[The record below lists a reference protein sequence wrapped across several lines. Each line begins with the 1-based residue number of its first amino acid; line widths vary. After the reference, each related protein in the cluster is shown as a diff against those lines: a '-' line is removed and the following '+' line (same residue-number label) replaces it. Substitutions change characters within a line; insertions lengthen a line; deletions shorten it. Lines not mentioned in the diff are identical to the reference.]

1 MSEETGK
8 EESVNK
14 EEEKQPPKKRV
25 KKTEPLKKSSKKDES
40 ESSEVTDEGETKT
53 KKGKTKGGKKKS
65 NKLDHPKTID
75 MILEALENLEDK
87 NGSSVQAIKAYIIDN
102 YKVRDDMIKS
112 MMKRALVTALKD
124 NLVGRPKNQEQIS
137 QVLSGRY
144 VLGAK
149 KRDDIP
155 PPKPRPSQLRQLNV
169 LNSKK
174 NLTKTKKKK
183 KRKGFY

>member
-102 YKVRDDMIKS
+102 YK
-112 MMKRALVTALKD
+112 
-124 NLVGRPKNQEQIS
+124 

-174 NLTKTKKKK
+174 NVTKTKKKK